1 MEGGKQRMN
10 NQISHLT
17 PGSSIAELLPSSML
31 CCSSHRRP
39 PGAASLGRPLPQA
52 RGHRAPG
59 PGCAGCAEQRWLV
72 PAWGLPHAPRA
83 TACPPHPPC
92 FLCTTCRS
100 SQPHACTVPVAV
112 ISLAS
117 HMLSTCFLPN
127 VVCPAAH
134 LSLSLVLCN
143 CC

>member
-31 CCSSHRRP
+31 CCSSHRHP
-39 PGAASLGRPLPQA
+39 PGAVSLGRPVPQA
-52 RGHRAPG
+52 GVHRGAR
-59 PGCAGCAEQRWLV
+59 PGCAGRAEQCWLV

-92 FLCTTCRS
+92 FLCTACRS
-100 SQPHACTVPVAV
+100 SQPRACAL

-117 HMLSTCFLPN
+117 HVLCACFLPN
-127 VVCPAAH
+127 VACPAAH